1 WATRQAC
8 QKDVIICNRINKR
21 STKHTFKT
29 IKPME
34 PESINTETS
43 ASETKPVIN
52 ITIVEASEADEEL
65 HRHECGVCGYIYEPS
80 IGDTKRNIPAGTAFE
95 TISEDWRCPVCNT
108 KKKAFSDIGIASKP
122 SGFTENLGY
131 GFGVN
136 VMTPGQKNLLIF
148 GSLAL
153 AVAFFISLYAL
164 D

>member
-1 WATRQAC
+1 
-8 QKDVIICNRINKR
+8 
-21 STKHTFKT
+21 
-29 IKPME
+29 ME

-80 IGDTKRNIPAGTAFE
+80 IGDTKRNITAGTAFE

-122 SGFTENLGY
+122 SGFAENLGY